1 MPDFLP
7 RQEID
12 LHSDFHIH
20 TAFCNHASG
29 TMEEYVEHAILKGL
43 TKIVF
48 LEHMEEG
55 IRSARQLWLGEAE
68 FAAYFQE
75 GRRLQE
81 KYAGRIE
88 IGLGVE
94 CGFNRHHAGTL
105 RHRLAEHTWDE
116 IGISCHFLEL
126 TPETDHLNLLSRK
139 QENVARAMEHDL
151 HEIFS
156 SYLEQLTDAVSSLPG
171 TILCHLDAALRYVPG
186 FRPDETHYQ
195 QIDKMLD
202 LVQRKQMALEYNTSG
217 IAIRGEL
224 FPASRIRQMAAAR
237 KLPVVLS
244 SDAHRPQDVG
254 RNFSDLKLYP

>member
-1 MPDFLP
+1 MADSLP

-12 LHSDFHIH
+12 IYSDFHIH

-29 TMEEYVEHAILKGL
+29 TMEEYVEHAIPKGL

-55 IRSARQLWLGEAE
+55 IRSERQLWLGEAE

-75 GRRLQE
+75 GRRLQG

-94 CGFNRHHAGTL
+94 CGFNRHHADTL
-105 RHRLAEHTWDE
+105 RNRLAAREWDE

-139 QENVARAMEHDL
+139 QENITRAMEHNL
-151 HEIFS
+151 HGIFAR
-156 SYLEQLTDAVSSLPG
+156 YLEQLTDAVSVLPG

-186 FRPDETHYQ
+186 FCPAEEHYQ
-195 QIDKMLD
+195 QIENLLD
-202 LVQRKQMALEYNTSG
+202 IVQSRQMAIEYNTSG

-224 FPASRIRQMAAAR
+224 FPASRIRQMADAR
-237 KLPVVLS
+237 KIPVVLS
-244 SDAHRPQDVG
+244 SDAHRPEDVG
-254 RNFSDLKLYP
+254 RNFSDLKLCP